1 MIEEYFCSKDFTN
14 ILKKANFFIEP
25 LDDESRIN
33 VINYFI
39 DISLKYYMLFSEK
52 DKISFRKLNTF
63 LETIIVNLPNIQIN
77 TYAIEY
83 NYYLNKYVTDI
94 YANTLIEK
102 LNIPKNYIL
111 NKELTQKI
119 YEYIIDKILGT
130 SYIFHSF
137 NSVFLESI
145 KKYGINPNIM
155 LTPQNE
161 LDEIYNLFK
170 KHDYDSII
178 GFQKQN
184 CEGQISYSTVPSS
197 VYLYAIKSPEWFNYF
212 TNSHIDI
219 FSQALT
225 DFDLLTKESFTNL
238 DLLTKKVEQTCQIYL
253 STQTFTPNCHV
264 TNNYEGAKQNIENLI
279 KELDFTPK
287 EEESTLSFLEK
298 NWQIYANRE
307 PMVAIIT
314 KKITNKDVAKI
325 TANILENYNISSISD
340 LINICFNALENDCQ
354 TKKIIDT
361 SSATYIK
368 LPSYNELIEKI
379 LQEKKENTKILK
391 KSREELLCK

>member
-1 MIEEYFCSKDFTN
+1 MMIEEYFCSRDFTN
-14 ILKKANFFIEP
+14 TLKKANFFIEP

-52 DKISFRKLNTF
+52 DKISFSKLNTF

-94 YANTLIEK
+94 YAKTLIDK

-111 NKELTQKI
+111 NKELTEKI

-161 LDEIYNLFK
+161 LDAIHNIFLSHGSEGILGY
-170 KHDYDSII
+170 
-178 GFQKQN
+178 QKEN
-184 CEGQISYSTVPSS
+184 CEGQISYSEVPSS
-197 VYLYAIKSPEWFNYF
+197 VYKYGISSPEWFRYF
-212 TNSHIDI
+212 TNAFFVDNSKSYKGDVLITKDYTKAKNNLNI
-219 FSQALT
+219 VM
-225 DFDLLTKESFTNL
+225 DDLHFTN
-238 DLLTKKVEQTCQIYL
+238 KEKEKV
-253 STQTFTPNCHV
+253 
-264 TNNYEGAKQNIENLI
+264 
-279 KELDFTPK
+279 
-287 EEESTLSFLEK
+287 LSFLYQK
-298 NWQIYANRE
+298 WQIYAN
-307 PMVAIIT
+307 
-314 KKITNKDVAKI
+314 NNSL
-325 TANILENYNISSISD
+325 TAVIKEKRDSDELIPFKYFILEERKDIFSIQD
-340 LINICFNALENDCQ
+340 VIDACFFALNNDCQ

-361 SSATYIK
+361 SNATYIK

-391 KSREELLCK
+391 KSRKELLCK